1 MSTVRTHEAPA
12 SPGFV
17 RRRASLFGS
26 IKPASR
32 RALREIIE
40 AAAAE
45 PNWLREAETVL
56 STTPGA
62 VPLGAVRAS
71 ASPARPSR
79 TVAEIRPRP
88 AVTLE
93 AGMSVTEAA
102 KRMQAANSDA
112 ALVCERVGSE
122 WKVQGILTDTDV
134 MRKVVAA
141 GRDPDAVTVDA
152 VMTRNPQVVAAA
164 STAENALCTMIE
176 NRFRHLPVVGAAGVV
191 GVLDIAKCLGD
202 ALGRMQNHQLGHA
215 LSLQALFD
223 QERQEAG
230 GGPDAAM
237 PPCSIASGASAQEA
251 AMLMAARGG
260 AVLVHD
266 DAVHF
271 ATSGPLRTSCAG
283 ILSPKDLL
291 FRLVARELPPRD
303 TPVRRP
309 PPSHLPPPPLPS
321 PCLLPTISPPPPR

>member
-230 GGPDAAM
+230 GPDAAM

-309 PPSHLPPPPLPS
+309 PPPPPPPPLPS

>member
-1 MSTVRTHEAPA
+1 MLATFAAYLSTLPRQ
-12 SPGFV
+12 
-17 RRRASLFGS
+17 
-26 IKPASR
+26 
-32 RALREIIE
+32 IIE

-62 VPLGAVRAS
+62 VPLGAVRGGS
-71 ASPARPSR
+71 SPVRPSR

-93 AGMSVTEAA
+93 AGMSVSDAA

-112 ALVCERVGSE
+112 ALVCERVGSEGE

-141 GRDPDAVTVDA
+141 GRDPDTVTVDT

-176 NRFRHLPVVGAAGVV
+176 HRFRHLPVVGATGVV

-230 GGPDAAM
+230 GPDAAM

-266 DAVHF
+266 AAEHF

-291 FRLVARELPPRD
+291 FRLVARDLPPRD
-303 TPVRRP
+303 TPV
-309 PPSHLPPPPLPS
+309 
-321 PCLLPTISPPPPR
+321 